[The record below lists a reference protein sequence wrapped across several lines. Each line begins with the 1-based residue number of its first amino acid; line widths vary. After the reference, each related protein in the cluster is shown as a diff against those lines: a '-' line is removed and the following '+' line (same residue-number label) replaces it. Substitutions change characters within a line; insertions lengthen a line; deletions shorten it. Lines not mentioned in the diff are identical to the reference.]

1 MPGAGLGGA
10 GAVVAGRID
19 ANRGAR
25 PMAQDDLTNQIQH
38 LIDRVKI
45 VETIKRLAFHMDR
58 KDWKGYESEF
68 ADQVMRCLRSMSA
81 RLSSY

>member
-1 MPGAGLGGA
+1 
-10 GAVVAGRID
+10 
-19 ANRGAR
+19 
-25 PMAQDDLTNQIQH
+25 MAEGDPAKEILH
-38 LIDRVKI
+38 LVDRVKI